1 MTQTL
6 KHILT
11 LFARGLESASV
22 SDAVFGEALKCVS
35 RLLPVAKPS
44 PPGYSA
50 ASPPSASSP
59 VKRPEK
65 PPGVPLSMLDDV
77 MDRVVAR
84 AVRPCQ
90 PPRTEDEERRVKDS
104 VEKVFA
110 SAPAWGEKFAY
121 HRKKAAAA
129 AAVVAA
135 VKATA
140 APVPKA
146 VAKGAVGGGSKEEG
160 VGRDN
165 RPPRPSRSVSIRGP
179 KRRAGDTGEAQG
191 VSVAKKRSRG

>member
-1 MTQTL
+1 M
-6 KHILT
+6 T

-22 SDAVFGEALKCVS
+22 SDAVFGEVLKCVS

-44 PPGYSA
+44 APGFSA

-59 VKRPEK
+59 VKRSEK
-65 PPGVPLSMLDDV
+65 PQGVPLSMLDDV

-104 VEKVFA
+104 IEKVFA
-110 SAPAWGEKFAY
+110 SAPAWGDKFAY
-121 HRKKAAAA
+121 QKKKAAAA
-129 AAVVAA
+129 AVAVAA
-135 VKATA
+135 AKAIV
-140 APVPKA
+140 APVPKV
-146 VAKGAVGGGSKEEG
+146 VARGGVEGGSKEEE
-160 VGRDN
+160 VGRD

-179 KRRAGDTGEAQG
+179 KRRAGDTGEDQG
-191 VSVAKKRSRG
+191 VKKRSRG